1 MKRFLALLLLA
12 VFISGCS
19 AQEKQGIPARD
30 ALLPDS
36 YVGGLLGSPAKQ
48 AGGTRDDEAGLIRWA
63 WEEADGTPKCLVVEI
78 RFEPGDCDA
87 LYNAAQAG
95 AGAVPIATPAE
106 AVGCYDGRAAHVR
119 YGPYYIRIATLGVK
133 DERSIAELIS
143 AKLVRELMPQ
153 Q

>member
-1 MKRFLALLLLA
+1 MKRVFILLLLVA
-12 VFISGCS
+12 AMAGCGI
-19 AQEKQGIPARD
+19 QEKQGIPARD

-36 YVGGLLGSPAKQ
+36 YVGGLMGSPVKQ
-48 AGGTRDDEAGLIRWA
+48 AGGVRDDGAGLVRWA
-63 WEEADGTPKCLVVEI
+63 WEEAEGSLKCLVVEI

-95 AGAVPIATPAE
+95 EGTAPIATSAE

-119 YGPYYIRIATLGVK
+119 FGPYYIRIATLGVK
-133 DERSIAELIS
+133 DERGIAELIA